1 MNKFKRVV
9 AIVAI
14 SSVISACASP
24 DYVQYSKSMQEI
36 AASKNSADTEKY
48 KALASIAASGDST
61 AKVAA
66 VMALSSL
73 GSTTQGQSAL
83 MQPQPNIA
91 LQWASILVP
100 GLTQVAGMRYNYM
113 SQSVSSNNATALGMS
128 TNTTFSAI
136 AGKIQAP
143 TTITT
148 LSGTGTLGSGAY
160 STSDNHSIST
170 EAPFAVPTVVTPTV
184 IQPVT
189 VIEPT
194 VITPTVIQ
202 PVVTPNNSTVSK

>member
-1 MNKFKRVV
+1 MLNKLIL
-9 AIVAI
+9 A
-14 SSVISACASP
+14 SALTLGLVGCASP
-24 DYVQYSKSMQEI
+24 DYLQYSKSMQEI

-48 KALASIAASGDST
+48 KALASIASSGDST

-66 VMALSSL
+66 VMALSSM
-73 GSTTQGQSAL
+73 GSTTQGTSSL
-83 MQPQPNIA
+83 MQPQPNTA

-113 SQSVSSNNATALGMS
+113 SQSVSSNNATALGIS
-128 TNTTFSAI
+128 TNSTFSAI

-143 TTITT
+143 TVINT

-160 STSDNHSIST
+160 STSDNHSTLT
-170 EAPFAVPTVVTPTV
+170 EAPFAVPTVIQPTV
-184 IQPVT
+184 ITPVT

-194 VITPTVIQ
+194 VITPVF
-202 PVVTPNNSTVSK
+202 KE